1 MWKRLSVLWTVVRGD
16 ARMLWRALRH
26 PHSPGWLKV
35 GTLAI
40 VAYVLWPVDLIPDF
54 IPFLGAVDDIVLVPL
69 AIRFLLDRL
78 PGALR
83 AELSQP
89 PLA

>member
-16 ARMLWRALRH
+16 ARLLWRALRH
-26 PHSPGWLKV
+26 PHSPGWLKL

-83 AELSQP
+83 AEISQQ

>member
-1 MWKRLSVLWTVVRGD
+1 MWKRLSLLWTVIRGD
-16 ARMLWRALRH
+16 ARLLWRALRH
-26 PHSPGWLKV
+26 PLRPGWLRPAALLV
-35 GTLAI
+35 L
-40 VAYVLWPVDLIPDF
+40 AYVLWPVDLIPDF

-83 AELSQP
+83 AEISQP
-89 PLA
+89 LA